1 MQNTE
6 LRRRARPVLDAL
18 RTLALQGRTPVLGLR
33 KKSCPYHSWDTVQ
46 EDPATAPGWTPFA
59 PGDAIGGVEA
69 HYCFRGGITA
79 PAGSAGRHLVCL
91 VSTGATDIWNN
102 NNPQFLAYLNG
113 ALVCGLDVNH
123 TEFDLPPAA
132 AEGQTWQ
139 LGLYTYCNTPA
150 QDVFLKVETAVR
162 DDEITGLYYDLKAP
176 YEVLVQLDEGDTNAI
191 GIGRYLEK
199 ALDMLDLRDPYSA
212 AFYSSVAAARR
223 YMKEEFY
230 ESFCQRQPVTVDCV
244 GHTHIDVAWLWTLAQ
259 TREKAIRSFATVNYL
274 MDRYPEYKFLSSQPQ
289 LYDFVRKDCPALFE
303 KIRAR
308 VADGHWEPEG
318 GMWLE
323 SDCNMASG
331 ESLIRQFLHGQEFF
345 GREFGKQG
353 HILWLPDAFGF
364 SGALP
369 QIMAQ
374 CGMDWFMTTKMA
386 WNDTNCMPH
395 DLTRWRGID
404 GTEVLAYFISTKD
417 YDKRPDRNPKPS
429 FNTTYNG
436 LLNPRQV
443 MGCWQ
448 RFQDKELTQDVLQ
461 CYGYGDGGGGP
472 DEEMLEMGL
481 RMQRGIPGFPK
492 VTLGHVRPFF
502 EKLAQRL
509 QGTPYLPVWNGELYL
524 ELHQGAYTSCAW
536 IKRNNRIAER
546 ELGAAEWLQTAA
558 MLRGMAYDAQTL
570 SQAWETL
577 LLNQF
582 HDTLPGSCIG
592 KVYEDAKEQFS
603 SIYAATDRLIAQA
616 GDYLW
621 GRGTQE
627 LVYNDLP
634 FARSDTV
641 LLPHGKAVAGQPWQ
655 TTQE

>member
-46 EDPATAPGWTPFA
+46 EDPTTAPGWTPFA

-79 PAGSAGRHLVCL
+79 PAGGAGRHLVCL

-123 TEFDLPPAA
+123 TEFDLPSAA

-212 AFYSSVAAARR
+212 AFYASVAAARR

-230 ESFCQRQPVTVDCV
+230 ESFCLRQPVTVDCV

-374 CGMDWFMTTKMA
+374 CGMEWFMTTKMA

-404 GTEVLAYFISTKD
+404 GTEVLAYFIPPRTTTSAPTSTRSRAST
-417 YDKRPDRNPKPS
+417 RP
-429 FNTTYNG
+429 TTA
-436 LLNPRQV
+436 
-443 MGCWQ
+443 C
-448 RFQDKELTQDVLQ
+448 
-461 CYGYGDGGGGP
+461 
-472 DEEMLEMGL
+472 
-481 RMQRGIPGFPK
+481 
-492 VTLGHVRPFF
+492 
-502 EKLAQRL
+502 
-509 QGTPYLPVWNGELYL
+509 
-524 ELHQGAYTSCAW
+524 
-536 IKRNNRIAER
+536 
-546 ELGAAEWLQTAA
+546 
-558 MLRGMAYDAQTL
+558 
-570 SQAWETL
+570 
-577 LLNQF
+577 
-582 HDTLPGSCIG
+582 
-592 KVYEDAKEQFS
+592 
-603 SIYAATDRLIAQA
+603 
-616 GDYLW
+616 
-621 GRGTQE
+621 
-627 LVYNDLP
+627 
-634 FARSDTV
+634 
-641 LLPHGKAVAGQPWQ
+641 
-655 TTQE
+655 

>member
-6 LRRRARPVLDAL
+6 LRRRVRPVLDAL

-79 PAGSAGRHLVCL
+79 PAGCAGRHLVCL

-113 ALVCGLDVNH
+113 ALLCGLDVNH
-123 TEFDLPPAA
+123 TEFDLTSAA

-191 GIGRYLEK
+191 AIGRYLEK
-199 ALDMLDLRDPYSA
+199 ALDMLDLRDPYSV
-212 AFYSSVAAARR
+212 AFYASVAAARR

-364 SGALP
+364 SGRTAPNYGPVRHGLV
-369 QIMAQ
+369 
-374 CGMDWFMTTKMA
+374 
-386 WNDTNCMPH
+386 H
-395 DLTRWRGID
+395 DHQDGLERYQLYATRSDPLARHRRHRG
-404 GTEVLAYFISTKD
+404 T
-417 YDKRPDRNPKPS
+417 
-429 FNTTYNG
+429 G
-436 LLNPRQV
+436 LL
-443 MGCWQ
+443 
-448 RFQDKELTQDVLQ
+448 
-461 CYGYGDGGGGP
+461 Y
-472 DEEMLEMGL
+472 
-481 RMQRGIPGFPK
+481 
-492 VTLGHVRPFF
+492 
-502 EKLAQRL
+502 
-509 QGTPYLPVWNGELYL
+509 
-524 ELHQGAYTSCAW
+524 LHQGLRQAPRPQPETELQHDLQ
-536 IKRNNRIAER
+536 RPAEPQAGHG
-546 ELGAAEWLQTAA
+546 LLAALSGQGADPGCAA
-558 MLRGMAYDAQTL
+558 MLWLRRRRRR
-570 SQAWETL
+570 
-577 LLNQF
+577 
-582 HDTLPGSCIG
+582 C
-592 KVYEDAKEQFS
+592 
-603 SIYAATDRLIAQA
+603 DR
-616 GDYLW
+616 
-621 GRGTQE
+621 
-627 LVYNDLP
+627 
-634 FARSDTV
+634 
-641 LLPHGKAVAGQPWQ
+641 
-655 TTQE
+655 

>member
-113 ALVCGLDVNH
+113 TLVCGLDVNH
-123 TEFDLPPAA
+123 TEFDLSPAA
-132 AEGQTWQ
+132 AESQTWQ
-139 LGLYTYCNTPA
+139 LGLYAYCNTPA

-212 AFYSSVAAARR
+212 AFYASVAAARR

-230 ESFCQRQPVTVDCV
+230 ESFCQRQPITVDCV

-436 LLNPRQV
+436 LLMDALANTAIEQV
-443 MGCWQ
+443 CDKAEQQIQETMPNRYFTW
-448 RFQDKELTQDVLQ
+448 RFSP
-461 CYGYGDGGGGP
+461 GYGDFPISEQPNLLAHLNAARQVGIITTETYLMNPRKSVSAIFGCAHHPLPKRRQGCSICKMRETCAFRKKGAHCGG
-472 DEEMLEMGL
+472 
-481 RMQRGIPGFPK
+481 
-492 VTLGHVRPFF
+492 
-502 EKLAQRL
+502 
-509 QGTPYLPVWNGELYL
+509 
-524 ELHQGAYTSCAW
+524 
-536 IKRNNRIAER
+536 
-546 ELGAAEWLQTAA
+546 
-558 MLRGMAYDAQTL
+558 
-570 SQAWETL
+570 
-577 LLNQF
+577 
-582 HDTLPGSCIG
+582 
-592 KVYEDAKEQFS
+592 
-603 SIYAATDRLIAQA
+603 
-616 GDYLW
+616 
-621 GRGTQE
+621 
-627 LVYNDLP
+627 
-634 FARSDTV
+634 
-641 LLPHGKAVAGQPWQ
+641 
-655 TTQE
+655 TT